1 MAMRTG
7 LMVALGKEE
16 PLVRFTVE
24 ADPPSIYVV
33 YEVTDPTALASHLKL
48 PAGMELAPIR
58 CLEADEPAYLLTL
71 NVYRVSGITNGM
83 RAEWS
88 TYIADDAGVPR
99 YLIVDARASGTSM
112 DPVEVITR
120 KSRVEYTRSG
130 DTLVIALGDNN
141 TAYEAKVT
149 LDATATPARSHPD
162 WISANDYIYW
172 RNGVCDRT
180 FYDAGMA
187 NAAQVAI
194 DPATFAVTDKT
205 QWARFTAPTPWRVLV
220 VDTAMELVVSPWNN
234 IDTLR

>member
-1 MAMRTG
+1 MRTG

-33 YEVTDPTALASHLKL
+33 YVVEDPVALAAHLGL

-58 CLEADEPAYLLTL
+58 CLEGDESAYLLTL

-88 TYIADDAGVPR
+88 TYIADGAGVPR
-99 YLIVDARASGTSM
+99 YLVVDARASGTSM

-120 KSRVEYTRSG
+120 KSRVEYSRDG
-130 DTLVIALGDNN
+130 DALTIGIGEPGH
-141 TAYEAKVT
+141 AYEAKVA
-149 LDATATPARSHPD
+149 LDGASPARSHPD
-162 WISANDYIYW
+162 WVSANDYIYW

-187 NAAQVAI
+187 DAAQVAV
-194 DPATFAVTDKT
+194 DPACFAVADDTE
-205 QWARFTAPTPWRVLV
+205 WAPFTTSTPWRVLV
-220 VDTAMELVVSPWNN
+220 VNSAMELVVSPWNN
-234 IDTLR
+234 IDKLR